1 MSEQNDKKEEKLT
14 LDGKLVT
21 LEELNEAKKN
31 TAVRIIEDK
40 ENPGSY
46 KTLQHFKE

>member
-1 MSEQNDKKEEKLT
+1 MSEQNEKNIT
-14 LDGKLVT
+14 LDGKPVT

-46 KTLQHFKE
+46 KTLQHLKE